1 MTELQF
7 QSIAWPESLKTDSV
21 MPIDV
26 PAHIEK
32 LIFLHDTV
40 VLPTFGAFVAK
51 RRLAQV
57 DPEKGTLAPPTRTLA
72 FDDAILSNDG
82 LLVADISRMHHIDP
96 ADAEEAVYTWIKDME
111 ERLDRREIVALPG
124 IGRLYKNY
132 IQRVQFIPDA
142 NNFNTETF
150 GLPPIQFSPL
160 GKSRQVSEET
170 WEAPAAAKPAKEGA
184 PRRWRAW
191 LSIVSV
197 VLMLGL
203 AGLGAFVWWTRSH
216 EPYTDIISLPNS
228 IKKNTPEAQETALE
242 QTPGAAEP
250 SAEGS
255 PEREPRKPVV
265 PQDAPAAKKPSKPI
279 VNAAPPAKGKTCIL
293 IVATLQDTENA
304 DRLKA
309 QLVASGYDLFYVEK
323 NGHQVGVRFSYNDL
337 GEVQQTIF
345 DLQKLTGE
353 RDIWIKQK

>member
-7 QSIAWPESLKTDSV
+7 QSIAWPEGLKTDTL

-40 VLPTFGAFVAK
+40 VLPSFGAFVAK
-51 RRLAQV
+51 RRQAQV

-72 FDDAILSNDG
+72 FDDAVLSNDG
-82 LLVADISRMHHIDP
+82 LLVADIARTHRIDM
-96 ADAEEAVYTWIKDME
+96 ADAEEEVYAWVKDME
-111 ERLDRREIVALPG
+111 ERLDRREIVTLPG

-160 GKSRQVSEET
+160 GKSRQVSEDT
-170 WEAPAAAKPAKEGA
+170 WEAPAATMPAKA
-184 PRRWRAW
+184 SRRPW
-191 LSIVSV
+191 LGILSA
-197 VLMLGL
+197 LLLLGL
-203 AGLGAFVWWTRSH
+203 AASGVFMWWTRSH

-228 IKKNTPEAQETALE
+228 IQKNTPGAQETALE
-242 QTPGAAEP
+242 QATNAQAPP
-250 SAEGS
+250 AEGVAES
-255 PEREPRKPVV
+255 KPRKPAAA
-265 PQDAPAAKKPSKPI
+265 QDVPAAKKPSKPI
-279 VNAAPPAKGKTCIL
+279 VNAAPPAKGKTCVL

-304 DRLKA
+304 NRLKN
-309 QLVASGYDLFYVEK
+309 QLVAAGYDLFTMEK

-337 GEVQQTIF
+337 SEVQQTIF